1 MQVFYSSLFFFTLVI
16 IPSEVNMAP
25 CLIGDDCGCIKR
37 GSFDSAY
44 LETAFPQTYAQFN
57 PTYTFTHPVIT
68 YPDCEAII
76 SNCTAPAVITVLYE
90 NGTLIVSPKGMK
102 TPNVLSGIYCG
113 DAEWRMQGVGG
124 SVDINIRSV
133 NVSCALKR

>member
-1 MQVFYSSLFFFTLVI
+1 MRVFYSSLFFFTLFI

-25 CLIGDDCGCIKR
+25 CAIGDDCGCIKR
-37 GSFDSAY
+37 GSFVSAH

-57 PTYTFTHPVIT
+57 STYTFTHPVIT

-76 SNCTAPAVITVLYE
+76 SNCTAPA
-90 NGTLIVSPKGMK
+90 MK

-113 DAEWRMQGVGG
+113 YAEWRMQGVGG
-124 SVDINIRSV
+124 SVDFNIRSV